1 MKNSEIKNLFG
12 YNLKRIRKQRNISQ
26 IELSEKANLAFT
38 FISDI
43 ENGKKWVSPETIE
56 KLSKVLEIEVY
67 QFFLPEDYIFQ
78 TNRNI
83 ESFSKE
89 LNDAIQKIESR
100 YLGK

>member
-1 MKNSEIKNLFG
+1 MKDSKIKNLFG
-12 YNLKRIRKQRNISQ
+12 FNLKRIRKQKNISQ
-26 IELSEKANLAFT
+26 IELSEKVDLAFT

-43 ENGKKWVSPETIE
+43 ENGKKWVSQETIE
-56 KLSKVLEIEVY
+56 KLSKCLEVEVY

-89 LNDAIQKIESR
+89 LNDFIQKIESR

>member
-1 MKNSEIKNLFG
+1 MNNSEVRKLFG
-12 YNLKRIRKQRNISQ
+12 YNLKRLRKQKKISQ
-26 IELSEKANLAFT
+26 IELSEKVDLAFT

-56 KLSKVLEIEVY
+56 KLSKCLEVEVY

-89 LNDAIQKIESR
+89 LNDAIQKI
-100 YLGK
+100 

>member
-1 MKNSEIKNLFG
+1 MNNSEVRKLFG
-12 YNLKRIRKQRNISQ
+12 YNLKRLRKQKKISQ
-26 IELSEKANLAFT
+26 IELSEKVDLAFT

-56 KLSKVLEIEVY
+56 KLSKCLEVEVY